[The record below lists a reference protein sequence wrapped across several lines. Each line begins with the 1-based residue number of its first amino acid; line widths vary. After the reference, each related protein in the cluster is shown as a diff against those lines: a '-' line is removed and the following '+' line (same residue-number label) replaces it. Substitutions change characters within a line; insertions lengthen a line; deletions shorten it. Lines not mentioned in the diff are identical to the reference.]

1 MNSDRQGTKYNQIVG
16 IKDGLVYVLEE
27 SFQYGEKGMRGCV
40 GYAMETLS
48 QETID
53 SRNDIDNLTDEYAYL
68 WREAVASQST
78 ELGLSDYIV
87 QLTEDADRAGL
98 YFFGDD
104 DSFRYEFNN
113 LVDDLSEDQK
123 ETLKRYFGEKD
134 VDFVDWDC
142 ASCGRCF
149 DPNEKWDEIFRPDLI
164 EVINDFER
172 EELKDGQ

>member
-1 MNSDRQGTKYNQIVG
+1 MNSDRQETKYNQIVG

-53 SRNDIDNLTDEYAYL
+53 SQNDVDNLIDEYDYL

-87 QLTEDADRAGL
+87 QLTEDVDENGL
-98 YFFGDD
+98 YFLGDD
-104 DSFRYEFNN
+104 DSFRYQFNG
-113 LVDDLSEDQK
+113 LVDNLPEDQK
-123 ETLKRYFGEKD
+123 EILKRYFGEKD
-134 VDFVDWDC
+134 VDYVDWNCVRCD
-142 ASCGRCF
+142 RCF
-149 DPNEKWDEIFRPDLI
+149 DPGEEWNEVFNPELL
-164 EVINDFER
+164 EVINEY
-172 EELKDGQ
+172 EKGQ